1 MGKPLFDLSGH
12 HKGYMIC
19 PNWSCLTLKSEETG
33 TIHLALDDDFSHITM
48 RISTWFKFVVGIN
61 NDLLL
66 SAVTEEVEF
75 DGRWSDRI
83 GAGRWNIFKSSG
95 WKDTRKIRGRVRLT
109 VTLSP
114 KPCILYNPLFNK
126 S

>member
-1 MGKPLFDLSGH
+1 M
-12 HKGYMIC
+12 
-19 PNWSCLTLKSEETG
+19 
-33 TIHLALDDDFSHITM
+33 
-48 RISTWFKFVVGIN
+48 
-61 NDLLL
+61 

-83 GAGRWNIFKSSG
+83 GAGQWNIFKSSG
-95 WKDTRKIRGRVRLT
+95 RKDTRKIRGRVRLT